1 MKEKITLIATHI
13 NADLD
18 GLASMLAAQKLYPG
32 ARVVFH
38 HEGEKL
44 FRRFFL
50 QTLSYL
56 FNMIPL
62 KEIDNYHVEKI
73 VLVDTRQKTRLG
85 KIGELASSK
94 DVVIDIYDHHERLE
108 SDLKGNIDV
117 YEPVGAN
124 TTIMTKLLIEKELD
138 ITPEEAT
145 ILSLGIYEDTGSF
158 TFSSTTRKDYEVAGF
173 LRDKGADLSVISNLL
188 SKEISPD
195 QLTLLN
201 DMVESSRTYIIN
213 NLKILISTVSR
224 DYYIPDLG
232 FLSHK
237 LNKMETADA
246 VFIEARMEDKIFLV
260 ARSNTGEINIGKILT
275 ALGGGGH
282 SFAGSATIKGQ
293 TLAQL
298 SDKLINEIK
307 TFLTGSY
314 SAKDLMSSPPVTI
327 SQDETIEEASKI
339 LTRYNYNALV
349 VCDQKG
355 SVTGIIPRQV
365 TEKAKFHNIRQVPVK
380 EYMNTNFKEV
390 KLNALIPEIQQKII
404 ENRQRLLP
412 VKNEN
417 NDLVGVL
424 SRTDL
429 LNHLASD
436 LIESPL
442 SNRPKAD
449 ENNLKTKN
457 ISSIL
462 NERLPLEIFS
472 LIEKIGV
479 IADENNVNAFIVGG
493 FVRDLMLAKKKN
505 ELDIDIVVEG
515 DGIIF
520 AEKLAKALDARVSPH
535 EKFRTA
541 VITLSHGLKID
552 VATARTEFYQSPAAL
567 PQVEMSSLKQDLYR
581 RDFTINTLA
590 VQLNKEKFG
599 TLIDYFYAQRDLK
612 DKVVRIIHNLS
623 FVEDPTR
630 IFRAIRFE
638 TRFGFRIGKFT
649 EKLIKNSI
657 DMNFFKQLSG
667 PRVFTELKYILMEEN
682 PIPAL
687 IRIEG
692 FGLFN
697 AVDKRIKLTKRNKNI
712 MEAATKAIN
721 WFSLNEMDTIIN
733 RWQIFLAALLHNL
746 EEDAAREICHKF
758 RLPPKTEAL
767 FTIEKNK
774 AKEIIAWIKKTE
786 KLKNSEIYLR
796 LNSLSTETVLYMLS
810 ITGDEKIKN
819 LVVRFFTEFKK
830 VKIEITGKDLK
841 ELGFKPGPLF
851 GKILQEILFAKM
863 DKELNT
869 VQDEF
874 DFAKRYL

>member
-158 TFSSTTRKDYEVAGF
+158 TFSSTTRKDYEIAGF

-327 SQDETIEEASKI
+327 SQDETIEDASKI

-390 KLNALIPEIQQKII
+390 KLNSLIPEIQQKII

-412 VKNEN
+412 VKDEN

-449 ENNLKTKN
+449 EHNLKTKN

-712 MEAATKAIN
+712 MEAATRAIN

-733 RWQIFLAALLHNL
+733 RWQIFFAALLHNL

-786 KLKNSEIYLR
+786 KVKNSEIYLR